1 MVDDST
7 TVLLDSL
14 SKGANIVPFLPTE
27 IPQASDDQYE
37 RFIRKGSLY
46 CDLSRVYGDIT
57 TLDTLNKNK
66 VLIK

>member
-1 MVDDST
+1 MI
-7 TVLLDSL
+7 DSL

-27 IPQASDDQYE
+27 IPKASEEQYE
-37 RFIRKGSLY
+37 RFIRRGSLY

-66 VLIK
+66 ILMK